1 MLPQGFRELPKQSTV
16 TYVLCDALVRF
27 TTSRPSNRYWLA
39 ALPARV
45 SNLGR
50 LQPASVLAVQAQ
62 QSSFSEEKFSHEI
75 SDFAPLIP
83 DCGTQSGRLTRSTS
97 FHSRSTFFPVRERE
111 SSSRT
116 KQNQCEQ
123 RKKNRYQPSLARL
136 KSVVVKCD
144 TQSPVESAVRPPPSI
159 GAFFLVFPV
168 HKKPSKLPEWPHTPL
183 SSTSSCTMSETPK
196 RGKFAAPTLTVDER
210 WPTWGHL

>member
-1 MLPQGFRELPKQSTV
+1 MFSHIAVFLKIFRSRRALFWFGCCESVESVLPQGFRELPKQSTV

-27 TTSRPSNRYWLA
+27 TTSRPSNRYRLA

-50 LQPASVLAVQAQ
+50 LQPASVPAVQAQ

-97 FHSRSTFFPVRERE
+97 SHSRSTFFPVRERE

-123 RKKNRYQPSLARL
+123 RKKI
-136 KSVVVKCD
+136 D
-144 TQSPVESAVRPPPSI
+144 TSQV
-159 GAFFLVFPV
+159 
-168 HKKPSKLPEWPHTPL
+168 
-183 SSTSSCTMSETPK
+183 
-196 RGKFAAPTLTVDER
+196 
-210 WPTWGHL
+210 

>member
-1 MLPQGFRELPKQSTV
+1 MLPQGFRALPKQSTV

-144 TQSPVESAVRPPPSI
+144 TQSPVESAVRPPLHRSI
-159 GAFFLVFPV
+159 FPRVPRPQKAVKIAGMATYAAFKHVELYNVGNA
-168 HKKPSKLPEWPHTPL
+168 KK
-183 SSTSSCTMSETPK
+183 
-196 RGKFAAPTLTVDER
+196 R
-210 WPTWGHL
+210 